1 MSQSEANASIT
12 PNPGPTTSAV
22 EHAEPMGPTAGAV
35 CGLVAAVGYAAA
47 NVALKTATETD
58 AILVSAAKSWPTIAA
73 CAPLLLLMRF
83 RGQPI
88 ATSWRPFP
96 LLIFGVS
103 IGQLFGN
110 FLFQVALGIVGLAL
124 VVPLNLAAMI
134 IGGAIFGRLLL
145 GDRLSHTTIVAII
158 ILIAA
163 TCVLSLGGEAILPG
177 ENVGGWTFI
186 LGVIAAVISGF
197 AYAFFGV
204 AMRKGLRE
212 GLTVPL
218 AMGASGVVGSLLLCP
233 IALGVVGMDQILQT
247 SNTQWTAMLLAGSFN
262 MAAFF
267 MLSFSLRAIP
277 VVAVNLLNATQA
289 ALAAVAGVW
298 WFDEPLT
305 RSLMIGSALTILGL
319 IVLGSGRRRKQQ
331 ATAAISSSNSKTINS
346 GDPADTLS
354 NNKSDDEQNSE
365 KLFIK
370 SGA

>member
-1 MSQSEANASIT
+1 
-12 PNPGPTTSAV
+12 
-22 EHAEPMGPTAGAV
+22 MGPAAGAA
-35 CGLVAAVGYAAA
+35 CGLLAALGYAAA

-58 AILVSAAKSWPTIAA
+58 AILVAAAKSWPTIAA
-73 CAPLLLLMRF
+73 CAPLLLFMRF
-83 RGQPI
+83 RGQPV
-88 ATSWRPFP
+88 ATSWKPLP

-110 FLFQVALGIVGLAL
+110 VLFQVSLGIVGLAL

-134 IGGAIFGRLLL
+134 IGGAIFGRMIL
-145 GDRLSHTTIVAII
+145 GDGLSRRTIVAIV

-163 TCVLSLGGEAILPG
+163 TCVLSLGGKSVLPG
-177 ENVGGWTFI
+177 EDVGGLVF
-186 LGVIAAVISGF
+186 LFGVVTAVISGF

-218 AMGASGVVGSLLLCP
+218 AMGASGVVGSVLLCP
-233 IALGVVGMDQILQT
+233 ISVGVMGLDKIADT
-247 SNTQWTAMLLAGSFN
+247 SATQWTAMLCAGAFN

-305 RSLMIGSALTILGL
+305 RSLLFGSALTIIGL
-319 IVLGSGRRRKQQ
+319 VVLGSGRRKKKQSPSEGSLN
-331 ATAAISSSNSKTINS
+331 TLKEPPVSLSDKETRSPSKPLANS
-346 GDPADTLS
+346 GA
-354 NNKSDDEQNSE
+354 
-365 KLFIK
+365 
-370 SGA
+370 